1 MTTVLRFAAV
11 CVVVGLA
18 VGLAGAA
25 PADAKTT
32 NDLKQIG
39 LAYHN
44 YHAAFNKGPS
54 KVEDLAEFLENDKRL
69 IGLLKD
75 ETIVFFFGVSIEQ
88 MTAGT
93 SNTVL
98 AYVKEVPDKGGLVLM
113 GDGSVKKLS
122 ADEFAKATKAGKVKE
137 KEKDK

>member
-1 MTTVLRFAAV
+1 MTTVLRFSAA
-11 CVVVGLA
+11 CVVVGLS
-18 VGLAGAA
+18 VGIAGAA
-25 PADAKTT
+25 PGDARTT

-39 LAYHN
+39 LAYYN
-44 YHAAFNKGPS
+44 YHDSFNKGPA
-54 KVEDLAEFLENDKRL
+54 KAEDLAEFLENDKRL

-75 ETIVFFFGVSIEQ
+75 ENIVFFFGVGIAQ

-113 GDGSVKKLS
+113 GDGSIKKLS